1 MTDPR
6 IPKYREAA
14 QAMKEGQFRIE
25 VPIGEEDEVARL
37 GRALVELGQTL
48 ERKFDE
54 INKLLKITEEVNAG
68 LVLDE
73 VLHHVYESF
82 RPIIPYDRIGLS
94 LLEKEGK
101 IVRARWSRSDAPE
114 LKLTTGYQASLRG
127 SSLQQIIQTGRPRIL
142 NDLRAYLKDHPK
154 SDSTRRI
161 VEEGMQSSLTCPLIA
176 MGKPIGFIFFSSMKP
191 DTYKDLHVDLFLQIA
206 GQLSAIVEKGRLYQQ
221 LVELNELKN
230 KFLGIAAHD
239 LRNPI
244 SVVKGYVAIFLGDL
258 LGEIPPQQRTIL
270 QKMDKACQNML
281 TLIDDLLDVSA
292 IESGNLKLEKKSV
305 DLAEYLRECH
315 ATNAMLAQAKSI
327 ELNLSLESELP
338 KVRIDPHRV
347 GQVINNLIA
356 NAIKFSHP
364 ETAITLGAR
373 AKPKEVEVFVL
384 DQGQGIPEEDMPKMF
399 KEFARA
405 SVRPTAGER
414 STGLGLAISKK
425 IVEAHGGRIWVHSEV
440 GAGST
445 FAFTLPIR

>member
-1 MTDPR
+1 
-6 IPKYREAA
+6 
-14 QAMKEGQFRIE
+14 
-25 VPIGEEDEVARL
+25 
-37 GRALVELGQTL
+37 
-48 ERKFDE
+48 
-54 INKLLKITEEVNAG
+54 
-68 LVLDE
+68 
-73 VLHHVYESF
+73 
-82 RPIIPYDRIGLS
+82 
-94 LLEKEGK
+94 
-101 IVRARWSRSDAPE
+101 
-114 LKLTTGYQASLRG
+114 
-127 SSLQQIIQTGRPRIL
+127 
-142 NDLRAYLKDHPK
+142 
-154 SDSTRRI
+154 
-161 VEEGMQSSLTCPLIA
+161 MQSSLTCPLIA

-270 QKMDKACQNML
+270 QKMNKACENML

-292 IESGNLKLEKKSV
+292 IESGNLNLEKKSV
-305 DLAEYLRECH
+305 DLADYLRECH
-315 ATNAMLAQAKSI
+315 TTNAMLAQAKSI

-338 KVRIDPHRV
+338 KVRIDPNRM
-347 GQVINNLIA
+347 GQVINNLVA

-364 ETAITLGAR
+364 DTAITLGAR
-373 AKPKEVEVFVL
+373 AKTKEVEVFVS

-425 IVEAHGGRIWVHSEV
+425 IVEAHGGRIRVHSEV

-445 FAFTLPIR
+445 FSFTLPIR